1 MRVESQKKLSSWADL
16 KNINVYIDQ
25 KEVLSNINISLYHG
39 ENTLILGPNGSG
51 KSTFLKLLNRSI
63 YPISSNNSSFKLF
76 NKESI
81 NIWDL
86 RKKIGFLFK
95 EMEQRVNIG
104 VNLYDV
110 IISGFSGTFN
120 SRYSKLISER
130 ERIKINN
137 LINEWELSNIIDT
150 EFQSLSDGQKRRG
163 LLARALVYEPN
174 ILVLDEPFCNLDIKS
189 NFILNKN
196 LNKLINQSVNIL
208 YVTHNLESI
217 LPKTNRVIL
226 IKEGKILNDGSP
238 HKLINTKILSD
249 LFNIP
254 IKVIEQEK
262 YWRMIPVSYTHLT
275 LPTKA

>member
-1 MRVESQKKLSSWADL
+1 MNDKSLKDRIIWAGL

-25 KEVLSNINISLYHG
+25 NKILSDININLRYG
-39 ENTLILGPNGSG
+39 ENILILGPNGSG

-63 YPISSNNSSFKLF
+63 YPITSNDSSFKLF
-76 NKESI
+76 NKENI

-104 VNLYDV
+104 VTLYDV

-120 SRYSKLISER
+120 SRYSKLLSER
-130 ERIKINN
+130 EKIKIDN
-137 LINEWELSNIIDT
+137 LINEWGLNNIISN
-150 EFQSLSDGQKRRG
+150 EFKSLSDGQKRRA
-163 LLARALVYEPN
+163 LLARALVYEPD

-189 NFILNKN
+189 NFILTRN
-196 LNKLINQSVNIL
+196 LSKLIEQSVNIV

-226 IKEGKILNDGSP
+226 IKEGKIFKDGSP
-238 HKLINTKILSD
+238 HELVTSKILSY
-249 LFNIP
+249 LFNIS
-254 IKVIEQEK
+254 INVIEQEG
-262 YWRMIPVSYTHLT
+262 YLRIV
-275 LPTKA
+275 PTNN

>member
-1 MRVESQKKLSSWADL
+1 MRIESQKRFNKIGLVL

-25 KEVLSNINISLYHG
+25 KKILSNININLNYG
-39 ENTLILGPNGSG
+39 ENILILGPNGSG

-63 YPISSNNSSFKLF
+63 YPINSKNSSFKLF
-76 NKESI
+76 NKENI

-95 EMEQRVNIG
+95 EMEQRVNNG

-110 IISGFSGTFN
+110 ITSGFSGTFN
-120 SRYSKLISER
+120 SRYSKLLSER
-130 ERIKINN
+130 EKIKIDN
-137 LINEWELSNIIDT
+137 LINEWELNNIIYN
-150 EFQSLSDGQKRRG
+150 EFKSLSDGQKRRA

-189 NFILNKN
+189 NFILNQN
-196 LNKLINQSVNIL
+196 LNKLIDQSVNII

-238 HKLINTKILSD
+238 NELINSKILSD
-249 LFNIP
+249 LFNIS
-254 IKVIEQEK
+254 INVIEQEG
-262 YWRMIPVSYTHLT
+262 YWRM
-275 LPTKA
+275 LPIK